1 MKKISYKTLYIAWAV
16 MFVLTTALGFAFP
29 EVENGWGRVGLALIA
44 VLFFLPPG
52 MVLDQAKAAG
62 HRFHVRLV
70 GFLALGS
77 LLLTV
82 VLLALTLISFI
93 WSDALANALY
103 AALVIVSSPMICSN
117 LYAIS
122 LFLWGTLLAGAFF
135 SK

>member
-1 MKKISYKTLYIAWAV
+1 MKKLSYKTLYVAWAV
-16 MFVLTTALGFAFP
+16 MFALTAVLGFLFP
-29 EVENGWGRVGLALIA
+29 AVENGWARFGLALVA

-52 MVLDQAKAAG
+52 LVLSQAKAAG

-93 WSDALANALY
+93 WSDALADALY

-117 LYAIS
+117 CYAIS
-122 LFLWGTLLAGAFF
+122 LFLWGTLIAAAFF

>member
-16 MFVLTTALGFAFP
+16 MFVLTAALGFAFP
-29 EVENGWGRVGLALIA
+29 EVENGWGRFGLGLVA
-44 VLFFLPPG
+44 VLFFLPPAL
-52 MVLDQAKAAG
+52 VLARAKAAG

-77 LLLTV
+77 LVLTL
-82 VLLALTLISFI
+82 VLLALTMISFL

-103 AALVIVSSPMICSN
+103 GALVIVSSPMICSN
-117 LYAIS
+117 LYALS
-122 LFLWGTLLAGAFF
+122 WFLWGTLIAGAFF

>member
-1 MKKISYKTLYIAWAV
+1 MKKLSYKTLYIAWAV
-16 MFVLTTALGFAFP
+16 MFVLTAALGFAFP

-52 MVLDQAKAAG
+52 LVLDQAKAAG

-103 AALVIVSSPMICSN
+103 GALVIVSSPMICSN
-117 LYAIS
+117 CYAIS
-122 LFLWGTLLAGAFF
+122 LFLWGTLIAGAFF

>member
-16 MFVLTTALGFAFP
+16 MFVLTAALGFAFP
-29 EVENGWGRVGLALIA
+29 EVENGWGRFGLALVA

-52 MVLDQAKAAG
+52 LVLDRAKAEG

-93 WSDALANALY
+93 WSDVLANALY

-117 LYAIS
+117 CYAIS
-122 LFLWGTLLAGAFF
+122 LFLWGTLIAGAFF

>member
-1 MKKISYKTLYIAWAV
+1 MKKLSYKTLYIAWAV
-16 MFVLTTALGFAFP
+16 MFVLTAALGFAFP
-29 EVENGWGRVGLALIA
+29 EMENGWGRVGLALIA

-117 LYAIS
+117 CYAIS

>member
-1 MKKISYKTLYIAWAV
+1 MKKLSYKTLYIAWAM
-16 MFVLTTALGFAFP
+16 MFALTAALGFAFP
-29 EVENGWGRVGLALIA
+29 EVENGWGRFGLGLIA
-44 VLFFLPPG
+44 ILFFLPPAL
-52 MVLDQAKAAG
+52 VLARAKAEG

-103 AALVIVSSPMICSN
+103 AALVIVSTPMICSN
-117 LYAIS
+117 CYAIS

>member
-1 MKKISYKTLYIAWAV
+1 MKKLSYKTLYIAWAV
-16 MFVLTTALGFAFP
+16 MFVLTAALGFAFP

>member
-1 MKKISYKTLYIAWAV
+1 MKKLSYKTLYIAWAV

-29 EVENGWGRVGLALIA
+29 EVENGWAKFGLGLVA
-44 VLFFLPPG
+44 VLFFLPPAL
-52 MVLDQAKAAG
+52 VLAQAKAAG

>member
-1 MKKISYKTLYIAWAV
+1 MKKLSYKTLYIAWAV
-16 MFVLTTALGFAFP
+16 MFVLTAALGFAFP

-117 LYAIS
+117 CYAIS
-122 LFLWGTLLAGAFF
+122 LFLWGTLIAGAFF

>member
-1 MKKISYKTLYIAWAV
+1 MKKLSYKTLYIAWAV
-16 MFVLTTALGFAFP
+16 MFVLTAALGFAFP
-29 EVENGWGRVGLALIA
+29 EVENGWGRFGLALVA

-52 MVLDQAKAAG
+52 LVLDRAKAEG

-93 WSDALANALY
+93 WSDVLANALY

-117 LYAIS
+117 CYAIS
-122 LFLWGTLLAGAFF
+122 LFLWGTLIAGAFF

>member
-1 MKKISYKTLYIAWAV
+1 

-52 MVLDQAKAAG
+52 LVLDQAKAAG

>member
-1 MKKISYKTLYIAWAV
+1 MKNLSYKTLYIAWAG
-16 MFVLTTALGFAFP
+16 MFVLTAALGFAFP
-29 EVENGWGRVGLALIA
+29 EVENGWGRFGLALVA

-52 MVLDQAKAAG
+52 LVLDRAKAEG

-93 WSDALANALY
+93 WSDVLANALY

-117 LYAIS
+117 CYAIS
-122 LFLWGTLLAGAFF
+122 LFLWGTLIAGAFF